1 MKIKRSF
8 GEKCFDTANVI
19 LMLLIMFVTLYPL
32 WYVCIASV
40 SSGTAVTNGEVIWW
54 IKDFTLDAYKSLFKD
69 STMAT
74 AYANTLIYSV
84 FGTVLSIV
92 LTVLGSYAL
101 SKKRLRGRKF
111 FMTMILLSMWFYPGM
126 MPTYITIRNYGLLD
140 TRIGVL
146 LQGAVATYYVVLMRT
161 FFESIP
167 DSMEEAA
174 KIDGASDFR
183 ILFQVY
189 LPLSTASL
197 VTIALYYFV
206 GRWNSYFWEMIL
218 LKDENK
224 IPLQVILKKFVVE
237 MSQNDSDLG
246 TVDYTVTSRETAI
259 FATIVISTIPMV
271 ILYPFIQ
278 KFFVKGVMIGAVKG

>member
-101 SKKRLRGRKF
+101 SKKRLRGRKI